1 MKITDKI
8 KNGYVFFDGG
18 TGTIL
23 QAQGLK
29 SSELPEMWNITH
41 KENIIKLHKE
51 YIKSGA
57 DVLTTNTFGA
67 NILKMNEDTC
77 VAVIKA
83 AIENA
88 KTAVKE
94 ANADREIYIAFDV
107 GPTGKLLKPYGDFEF
122 EKAIEVFSKSIKTAC
137 ECGVDLILIETMND
151 SYETKAAVLAAKEN
165 SDLPVF
171 VTNVYDESMK
181 LMTGANPAAMVA
193 MLEGL
198 GVDALGLNCSLGP
211 DKMGN
216 TVRELVKYSSIPVM
230 VNPNAGLPR
239 LENGKTV
246 FDISVDTFA
255 EEMKEIAKIGATILG
270 GCCGTTPLHIE
281 KMKQAVS
288 DITPKIPK
296 EKNITM
302 VSSYTHAVIFD
313 KKPILIGERINPTG
327 KKKFKE
333 ALISNDMN
341 YILSE
346 GINQQEKNVD
356 ILDVNVGLPEI
367 DEKAMLE
374 GAVKELQAVVNLPL
388 QIDTGDYEAMERA
401 MRVYNGKPMVNSV
414 NGKKESMEK
423 IFPLVKKYG
432 GVVVALTLC
441 ESAIPK
447 TSEGRFE
454 IAKNI
459 YDTALKYGINKKDI
473 IVDPLA
479 MAVSADSKSAL
490 VTLDT
495 IRLIKERLNGKTSLG
510 VSNISFGMPAR
521 EALTSTFF
529 ALALANGLDAAIMNP
544 YSEEMLKTYYS
555 FCALNNSDENCADY
569 ISYFSDIKE
578 EKKAYTDEKISLF
591 EAIKKGLKE
600 KASQVSYELIKEKN
614 SLDIIN
620 EYIIPALNEVGK
632 GFEENKVFL
641 PQLLMSAE
649 AAKSAFD
656 IIKENMKNE
665 STGSTKKCT
674 FVIATVK
681 GDIHD
686 IGKNIVKVLLENY
699 NFDVVDLGKDVAPEI
714 IVDTVIKK
722 NAPVAGLSAL
732 MTTTVVSMEETIK
745 LLKKK
750 APFCKI
756 VVGGAVLTEDYAQKI
771 GADFYAKDAM
781 ETVRFAQAVDNSVL
795 ADSAN
800 IRT

>member
-8 KNGYVFFDGG
+8 KKGFLFFDGG

-23 QAQGLK
+23 QAQGLA

-41 KENIIKLHKE
+41 KENIINLHMQ

-57 DVLTTNTFGA
+57 DVITTNTFGA
-67 NILKMNEDTC
+67 NILKMEESVC
-77 VAVIKA
+77 KEVIKA

-88 KTAVKE
+88 KAAVSDFT
-94 ANADREIYIAFDV
+94 DRDIYIAFDV

-122 EKAIEVFSKSIKTAC
+122 EAAINVFKKSIKVAV

-151 SYETKAAVLAAKEN
+151 SYETKAAVLAAKEAC
-165 SDLPVF
+165 DLPVF

-181 LMTGANPAAMVA
+181 LMTGANPSAMVA

-211 DKMGN
+211 DKMKD

-239 LENGKTV
+239 LENGQTV
-246 FDISVDTFA
+246 FDISIDGFA
-255 EEMKEIAKIGATILG
+255 KEMKEIAKIGATILG
-270 GCCGTTPLHIE
+270 GCCGTTPAHIE
-281 KMKQAVS
+281 KMKKAIAEV
-288 DITPKIPK
+288 TPIIPK
-296 EKNITM
+296 EKDFTM
-302 VSSYTHAVIFD
+302 VSSYTHAVVFD
-313 KKPILIGERINPTG
+313 KKPVLIGERINPTG

-333 ALISNDMN
+333 ALIENDMN

-346 GINQQEKNVD
+346 GIKQQEKKVD

-367 DEKAMLE
+367 DEKTMLKN
-374 GAVKELQAVVNLPL
+374 AVKELQAVVNLPL
-388 QIDTGDYEAMERA
+388 QIDTGNYEAMEKA

-441 ESAIPK
+441 ENSIPK

-459 YDTALKYGINKKDI
+459 YETALKYGIKKKDI
-473 IVDPLA
+473 IFDPLA
-479 MAVSADSKSAL
+479 MAVSADSSSAL
-490 VTLDT
+490 VTLDS
-495 IRLIKERLNGKTSLG
+495 IKLIKERLGGKTSLG
-510 VSNISFGMPAR
+510 VSNISFGMPQR

-529 ALALANGLDAAIMNP
+529 ALALSNGLDTAIMNP
-544 YSEEMLKTYYS
+544 YSVDMMKTYYS
-555 FCALNNSDENCADY
+555 YCALNNLDENCSNY
-569 ISYFSDIKE
+569 INYFSENKPDATASSE
-578 EKKAYTDEKISLF
+578 EKLTLCES
-591 EAIKKGLKE
+591 IKKGLRDKAGEISNELLKE
-600 KASQVSYELIKEKN
+600 KSPLE
-614 SLDIIN
+614 IIDAD
-620 EYIIPALNEVGK
+620 IIPALNEVGK
-632 GFEENKVFL
+632 GFEEKKVFL

-649 AAKSAFD
+649 AAKAAFD
-656 IIKENMKNE
+656 VIKSQIKNE
-665 STGSTKKCT
+665 AVNNKKKCT

-699 NFDVVDLGKDVAPEI
+699 NFDVVDLGKDVYAEK
-714 IVDTVIKK
+714 IVEAVIEK
-722 NAPVAGLSAL
+722 NAPVVGLSAL

-745 LLKKK
+745 LLRQK

-756 VVGGAVLTEDYAQKI
+756 VVGGAVLTSDYAMKI
-771 GADFYAKDAM
+771 GADFYGKDAM
-781 ETVRFAQAVDNSVL
+781 ETVRFAQKVDNEFGLSL
-795 ADSAN
+795 
-800 IRT
+800 